1 MSVGHA
7 CLAGARL
14 SAATKLGRLAEG
26 APGVGET
33 TVFEDD
39 ALGGE
44 EAEFLGQRL
53 ARGMAFEAAEGQIGR
68 DDAVAGDLRRQRVG
82 AEGLSDGPGGGG
94 EEVFSFQ

>member
-1 MSVGHA
+1 MLPAVISVGYA

-26 APGVGET
+26 TPGVGET

-44 EAEFLGQRL
+44 QAELFGEGGAGFFAL
-53 ARGMAFEAAEGQIGR
+53 EAADGQIGR
-68 DDAVAGDLRRQRVG
+68 DDAVAGDLRGEGVG
-82 AEGLSDGPGGGG
+82 AEGLADGAG
-94 EEVFSFQ
+94 